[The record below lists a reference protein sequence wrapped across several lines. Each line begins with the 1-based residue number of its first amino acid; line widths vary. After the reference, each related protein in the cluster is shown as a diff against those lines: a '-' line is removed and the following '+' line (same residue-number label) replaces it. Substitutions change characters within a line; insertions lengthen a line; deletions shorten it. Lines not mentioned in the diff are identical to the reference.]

1 MFILIATNEFVCVQ
15 VPSLQPFGR
24 STVKLTALPEIE
36 VTGISSSKVCIAL
49 EFRMQK
55 WRQSGIGIFVIIHI
69 QALFCIGGNC
79 EKEKKKRFSLARSR
93 LLWLLSFLEAFQWN
107 FVRKQFLISFLQL

>member
-1 MFILIATNEFVCVQ
+1 MFILIAADDFVCVQ

-24 STVKLTALPEIE
+24 STVKLTALPETE
-36 VTGISSSKVCIAL
+36 VIGMSSSKVCIAL

-55 WRQSGIGIFVIIHI
+55 WRQSGIGIFVIVHI
-69 QALFCIGGNC
+69 QALFCISGNC
-79 EKEKKKRFSLARSR
+79 EKKKKKIFSFARSL

>member
-1 MFILIATNEFVCVQ
+1 MFILIATNDFVCVQ

-24 STVKLTALPEIE
+24 STVKLTALPETE
-36 VTGISSSKVCIAL
+36 VIGMSSSKVCIAL

-55 WRQSGIGIFVIIHI
+55 WRQSGIGIFVIVHI
-69 QALFCIGGNC
+69 QALFCISGNC
-79 EKEKKKRFSLARSR
+79 GKKKKKIFSFARSL